1 MIDVGWLYLIIP
13 LTLLVGMIYG
23 CFISGSYWRNDCIK
37 HNVARYHPQ
46 TGKWE
51 WTVEEVKND

>member
-1 MIDVGWLYLIIP
+1 MIDV
-13 LTLLVGMIYG
+13 
-23 CFISGSYWRNDCIK
+23 DCIK